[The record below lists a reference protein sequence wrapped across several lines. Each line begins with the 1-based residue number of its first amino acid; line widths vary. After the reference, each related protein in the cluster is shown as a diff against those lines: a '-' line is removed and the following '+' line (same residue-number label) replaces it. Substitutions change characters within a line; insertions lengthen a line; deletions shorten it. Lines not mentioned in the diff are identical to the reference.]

1 MSYVH
6 CISVKLE
13 RYLKKK
19 KKEENEES
27 QEMRKAWYKGQKED
41 RKLSDFSG
49 IYTLL
54 EGLC

>member
-13 RYLKKK
+13 RFFLKEK
-19 KKEENEES
+19 NEES
-27 QEMRKAWYKGQKED
+27 QEMRKAWYEGQKED
-41 RKLSDFSG
+41 WKLSDFSG